1 MLSRS
6 LHHNFTPGIVFFAF
20 VLMTNPGWAEDQ
32 PQLEQPS
39 QSEHVGEEAPSQ
51 EGIQER
57 GIPLPTDKILNLFP
71 DVTATIKQDWM
82 DNFHLQYKAKIRVV
96 NKGRLPMPAVQVLT
110 LGMRYNP
117 ASTPPNPGQCIQNNN
132 CQIKNQRTIGPL
144 APGEAKKYNVDPK
157 FTAAETVIVEV
168 RIICN
173 PPNDCRESNVQNN
186 QVRKVLG
193 PH

>member
-1 MLSRS
+1 
-6 LHHNFTPGIVFFAF
+6 
-20 VLMTNPGWAEDQ
+20 
-32 PQLEQPS
+32 
-39 QSEHVGEEAPSQ
+39 
-51 EGIQER
+51 
-57 GIPLPTDKILNLFP
+57 
-71 DVTATIKQDWM
+71 
-82 DNFHLQYKAKIRVV
+82 
-96 NKGRLPMPAVQVLT
+96 MPAVQVLT

>member
-1 MLSRS
+1 MLSQS

-20 VLMTNPGWAEDQ
+20 VLLTNPGLAEDQ

-39 QSEHVGEEAPSQ
+39 QSEHVGEETPSQ
-51 EGIQER
+51 EGIRER

-71 DVTATIKQDWM
+71 DVTAAIEQSWM

-96 NKGRLPMPAVQVLT
+96 NKGRLPMPAVQVLA

-117 ASTPPNPGQCIQNNN
+117 ASTPPNPGQCIPNNN
-132 CQIKNQRTIGPL
+132 CTMKDQRTIGPL
-144 APGEAKKYNVDPK
+144 APGEAKKYHVNPK
-157 FTAAETVIVEV
+157 FTAAETVIVQV
-168 RIICN
+168 KIICN

>member
-1 MLSRS
+1 MLSHF
-6 LHHNFTPGIVFFAF
+6 LPDNCTPGIILFVL
-20 VLMTNPGWAEDQ
+20 VLMTNPVWAEDQ
-32 PQLEQPS
+32 PQLELPPK
-39 QSEHVGEEAPSQ
+39 SEQVGEEAPSQ

-57 GIPLPTDKILNLFP
+57 GIPLPTDKILVLLP
-71 DVTATIKQDWM
+71 DITATIKQDWM
-82 DNFHLQYKAKIRVV
+82 DNFHLQYKANIRVV
-96 NKGRLPMPAVQVLT
+96 NKGKLPMPAVQVLT

-117 ASTPPNPGQCIQNNN
+117 ASTPPNPSQCIPNNN
-132 CQIKNQRTIGPL
+132 CKIKNQRTIGPL

-168 RIICN
+168 KIICN

>member
-6 LHHNFTPGIVFFAF
+6 LHHNFTPGTVFFAF
-20 VLMTNPGWAEDQ
+20 VIMTNPAWAEDQ
-32 PQLEQPS
+32 PQLDQPS

-57 GIPLPTDKILNLFP
+57 GIPLPTDKILNLLP
-71 DVTATIKQDWM
+71 DVTASIEQNWM
-82 DNFHLQYKAKIRVV
+82 DNFHFQYKAKIRVV
-96 NKGRLPMPAVQVLT
+96 NKGKLPMPAVQVLT

-117 ASTPPNPGQCIQNNN
+117 ASTPPNPSQCIPNNN

-168 RIICN
+168 KIICN

>member
-1 MLSRS
+1 MLSHFLPDDCTS
-6 LHHNFTPGIVFFAF
+6 GIILFVL
-20 VLMTNPGWAEDQ
+20 VLMTNPVWAKDQ
-32 PQLEQPS
+32 PQLELPLN
-39 QSEHVGEEAPSQ
+39 SEHVGEEAPSQ

-57 GIPLPTDKILNLFP
+57 GNPLPTDKILVLLP

-96 NKGRLPMPAVQVLT
+96 NKGRLPMPAIQIQT

-117 ASTPPNPGQCIQNNN
+117 VSTPPNPEQCIPQNN
-132 CQIKNQRTIGPL
+132 CTLKDQRTIGPL
-144 APGEAKKYNVDPK
+144 APGEAKKYHAGPK
-157 FTAAETVIVEV
+157 FMAAETVIIQVK
-168 RIICN
+168 IFCN

-186 QVRKVLG
+186 QARKVLG